1 MEINAEINRVFGQ
14 EMAKLFASQISE
26 EELVS
31 TAKRIWREM
40 NTDSSPRWNKQGSDI
55 DRAVKAALKER
66 VLEEV
71 KAITE
76 TDKFKEEA
84 KERAEKIVQEIQEAT
99 HVKIVEE
106 VSSRLAGM
114 SVGGYGM
121 GLRGMIEQVIMETLN
136 R

>member
-40 NTDSSPRWNKQGSDI
+40 NTDSSPSWNKQGSDI

-76 TDKFKEEA
+76 TDKFREEA
-84 KERAEKIVQEIQEAT
+84 KERAEKIVQEIQEET
-99 HVKIVEE
+99 HAKIVEE

-114 SVGGYGM
+114 SVGGYGL
-121 GLRGMIEQVIMETLN
+121 GLRGMIEQVIVETLN